1 MAILSRCRQHDAF
14 FRPRKVQASLACL
27 RLPRSLLGRVCASFD
42 PVQTLRQHSLPSDSA
57 RLCRPCSRLVPEMLS
72 ELADAQLQVCSAK
85 SQGKSRR
92 REQRPD
98 ESSYLARSLASFWSN
113 STDCFAVSAG
123 DFNRLPRA
131 YCLMGATALAEQSI
145 FFIELCSSSTCWN
158 TGFHVII
165 KSLSASKRD

>member
-1 MAILSRCRQHDAF
+1 MKNQSCLGLMFALGSCVLCRCAGCTRLAIISRCRQHDAF

-72 ELADAQLQVCSAK
+72 ELADVRLRVCNKK
-85 SQGKSRR
+85 SESESTR
-92 REQRPD
+92 REQQPA

-123 DFNRLPRA
+123 DFDRLPRA
-131 YCLMGATALAEQSI
+131 YCLM
-145 FFIELCSSSTCWN
+145 
-158 TGFHVII
+158 
-165 KSLSASKRD
+165 